1 MIWWDYR
8 CGGWFKTL
16 KNIVLIC
23 CIMCLYY
30 TRKLYE
36 MRKNQNQVSLHVH
49 INWLIIET
57 RNIGTGEV
65 VYQVHVWYHA
75 RFNEITMTLW
85 FEQTCTNGMFGSMSN
100 LVSQWMLNM
109 KFPKLHYKA
118 FLRCRSISPQFC
130 MKKAGHQ
137 CGRSGFHM
145 AITHGIT
152 WICYIKKHA
161 ITYVL
166 IKFGHWFEINRLTLH
181 FH

>member
-1 MIWWDYR
+1 
-8 CGGWFKTL
+8 
-16 KNIVLIC
+16 
-23 CIMCLYY
+23 
-30 TRKLYE
+30 

-57 RNIGTGEV
+57 RNMGTGEE
-65 VYQVHVWYHA
+65 VYQVHVWYHV

-85 FEQTCTNGMFGSMSN
+85 FEQTYNKTKLALTVCLDPCQISCFNGCWTWNFQSYII
-100 LVSQWMLNM
+100 
-109 KFPKLHYKA
+109 KL
-118 FLRCRSISPQFC
+118 LRCRSISPQFC

-166 IKFGHWFEINRLTLH
+166 IEFGHRFEINRLTLH